1 MRESK
6 NMSLD
11 FDNIKF
17 NILIIKENFEKKKEE
32 NRDGF

>member
-1 MRESK
+1 MRESN

-11 FDNIKF
+11 FGNFKF